1 MDSKTASSKLRRR
14 RQTVPANI
22 LGTNPPPLP
31 GVNTCMSTTSTT
43 MTEGEAPLQP
53 NLPLVEEIRKNKEAF
68 DSLAD
73 MVGASSADPENFRPP
88 PAVNAINSLVEP
100 MECNGDVVSKAPVI
114 PTKTSSSLLQ
124 TCTSTISKVSE
135 MAMQI
140 DENLSKDSLSPKAEL
155 SPAISGADSSS
166 DSAQDTE
173 MQIDS
178 TGDQDA
184 DKAGPSDAISSEPS
198 VIKDMPQEDDLDNP
212 AFRPPI
218 SDEKKLTEEDVMLLV
233 ELFYLPYEHGP
244 KAVAM
249 LEEVHWLKTNAFS
262 VCEAKQSG
270 NPSNKV
276 GIKSVCVHHMIGII
290 KGQISIAMYTNVHR
304 AY

>member
-22 LGTNPPPLP
+22 LGNNPPPLP

-43 MTEGEAPLQP
+43 MTEDEAPLQP

-88 PAVNAINSLVEP
+88 PSVNAINSLVEP

-114 PTKTSSSLLQ
+114 PTKTSSTLLQ
-124 TCTSTISKVSE
+124 TCTSTVSKVSE

-155 SPAISGADSSS
+155 SPSGADSSS

-184 DKAGPSDAISSEPS
+184 EKAGPSDGISTES
-198 VIKDMPQEDDLDNP
+198 KDIPQEEDLDNP

-249 LEEVHWLKTNAFS
+249 LEEVHWLKSNAFS

-276 GIKSVCVHHMIGII
+276 GIKSVCVHPMIGITG
-290 KGQISIAMYTNVHR
+290 KKKQISIAI
-304 AY
+304 